1 MLRQGQE
8 MSSLGSICKPMREQ
22 SFIHEQDV
30 QANMRSLQQPR
41 GQPFQPSGFALGLK
55 CYLRWSMPLSTVRDC
70 DFSDPP
76 YEKLGLKDSKIFFI
90 LCILKND
97 I

>member
-1 MLRQGQE
+1 
-8 MSSLGSICKPMREQ
+8 MSSMGSICKPMPEQ

-55 CYLRWSMPLSTVRDC
+55 CYLRWSTPVLMVRDGI
-70 DFSDPP
+70 FSDPFF
-76 YEKLGLKDSKIFFI
+76 EKRLD
-90 LCILKND
+90 
-97 I
+97 